1 MADLGIPYYR
11 FSLSWSRLLPDGTL
25 NSSNPDGLRYYNDL
39 IDELL
44 ANDITPMVTLYHWDL
59 PQGIEDIG
67 GWDNEVSIQ
76 YFDEYA
82 EYCFANFGD
91 RVKFWITFNEPW
103 VFIMYGYGDGSFAPG
118 QSGGKARRV
127 YNVAHNVIRAH
138 AHAWHT
144 YDDYFREEQVCK

>member
-59 PQGIEDIG
+59 PQGIENIG
-67 GWDNEVSIQ
+67 GWDNEDSIQ

-118 QSGGKARRV
+118 QSGGKAKRV

-144 YDDYFREEQVCK
+144 YDDYFREEQVNK